1 MNWNRSGL
9 ITTLV
14 TVLLA
19 GCSVAF
25 AQSNCHTLRALNT
38 QTLAVSP
45 IGEGSWYLEPGTTSG
60 IIDWQEMSPNMI
72 EYIPGDAAYPNA
84 VAGRYWNFT
93 QIWYFN
99 DKNGHEIGTFTVT
112 DYHSS
117 FPLPAGKAGMG
128 TYNGSGKIT
137 SGTGMFEG
145 ATGAVSEN
153 GPYLI
158 WFTEDGWTHGKYQ
171 ATYNVRICMK

>member
-1 MNWNRSGL
+1 MNWNKLGL
-9 ITTLV
+9 ITAV
-14 TVLLA
+14 TAVLLI
-19 GCSVAF
+19 GCSIAM
-25 AQSNCHTLRALNT
+25 AQSKCHTLRALNT

-45 IGEGSWYLEPGTTSG
+45 TGDGTWYLAPGTTSG
-60 IIDWQEMSPNMI
+60 IIDWQEMSPYMI

-93 QIWYFN
+93 QKWYFN
-99 DKNGHEIGTFTVT
+99 KDGSEIDTFTVS

-137 SGTGMFEG
+137 GGTGIFEG
-145 ATGAVSEN
+145 VTGTVSEN

-158 WFTEDGWTHGKYQ
+158 WFTEDGWTLGTYQ
-171 ATYNVRICMK
+171 ATYNVRICMR